1 MSFRAQIMLLWEG
14 RTDTA
19 ILTEYLG
26 TGGATTLKTS
36 LAVPAQSAPGHAFVD
51 PLERGGAQVLADVN
65 ITNRGARERHA
76 VDSACIHELGL
87 GQDFWAAEKV
97 VADSDDVAHTNLV
110 GLLLVGTLCCGHQL
124 GIRFERN
131 VAQLLLSRR
140 GRRSTAMA
148 ATVYRSIFCTAGA
161 QQEAWVSHRE
171 VADAVR
177 SGPPSRTPGRGR
189 ASLGPT
195 RLPLK
200 APGVFGVLVC
210 NAVRNPG
217 VLPTKG
223 VCRSRPRFLVDEAP
237 TDAAA
242 RARGGEAPQPKLGAL
257 HSSKPLVLLRVA
269 AGRLQFAAS
278 AKSVPKTVH
287 LQTFFGASEFT

>member
-1 MSFRAQIMLLWEG
+1 MSFRAQITVLWEG
-14 RTDTA
+14 RTDPA

-65 ITNRGARERHA
+65 VTNRGARERHA
-76 VDSACIHELGL
+76 VDSACIRGLGL

-97 VADSDDVAHTNLV
+97 VADSDDVAYTKLI

-148 ATVYRSIFCTAGA
+148 ATVYRSILCAAGA
-161 QQEAWVSHRE
+161 QQEAWGQPPRGGRRRAFGFSEQHARKRPRVI
-171 VADAVR
+171 
-177 SGPPSRTPGRGR
+177 GPDTPALEGPGGLWSAGVQCSPEPPR
-189 ASLGPT
+189 A
-195 RLPLK
+195 PLK
-200 APGVFGVLVC
+200 GGSSSP
-210 NAVRNPG
+210 
-217 VLPTKG
+217 
-223 VCRSRPRFLVDEAP
+223 RPQATPRP
-237 TDAAA
+237 A
-242 RARGGEAPQPKLGAL
+242 REARGGEPQPKLGAL